1 MSLYYVLSETQ
12 ILVKGKT
19 YPYRENMRLLG
30 AQYNAGDKSWTVP
43 HTPENLT
50 IVAELCKS
58 VGGGVIKEA
67 VFTPERAP
75 TLSSSMPTSLSTF
88 KTPTLSTQDNTAL
101 DVSAEVPQG
110 FSIAELMRQAQLAI
124 AQSFPRSLWVIGE
137 IQNIRFHASGVYF
150 QLADSKEGGSQSA
163 TVTVNATLWK
173 SQLRDLERKFGDTL
187 KEILQ
192 DGFRVRVLADLTLF
206 KDRGQLS
213 LQIQS
218 IDPNFTKGSL
228 ALQRE
233 KLLKELRAKGLD
245 KQNKSLPLTP
255 FPLKVGLLSAEDSRA
270 KSDFIDQLK
279 VYGFP
284 GEVIFKPCQMQGE
297 ATLKDVVSGL
307 KFLQEAAVDVIVMT
321 RGGGSAADLRWF
333 DSREIAFAI
342 AECRVPVVAAI
353 GHHEDVCVAEDIC
366 FQREK
371 TPTAAA
377 DFIISV
383 FSRTRERLDQLGL
396 ALDKTLNDRVKLFD
410 TYLMG
415 IMEKM
420 RAAAQ
425 AQLSDQRRLTDQ
437 AEATLELNW
446 QRKLL
451 GWAGRLEQIQSA
463 LGRGLDL
470 RIEKERALV
479 QRASVTF
486 GRSLDLRLQREESM
500 LDKASAALQARSTML
515 IDKYDVRL
523 REAAKDLRRGAQ
535 DAVRDREMN
544 LQRFEAI
551 VKQNDPKP
559 WMAQGWTQLFDE
571 RGLIKES
578 SQIKVGQAIK
588 ARLTDSL
595 LKLTVDEIEAPRK
608 GES

>member
-1 MSLYYVLSETQ
+1 
-12 ILVKGKT
+12 
-19 YPYRENMRLLG
+19 
-30 AQYNAGDKSWTVP
+30 
-43 HTPENLT
+43 
-50 IVAELCKS
+50 
-58 VGGGVIKEA
+58 
-67 VFTPERAP
+67 
-75 TLSSSMPTSLSTF
+75 
-88 KTPTLSTQDNTAL
+88 
-101 DVSAEVPQG
+101 
-110 FSIAELMRQAQLAI
+110 
-124 AQSFPRSLWVIGE
+124 
-137 IQNIRFHASGVYF
+137 VYF

-279 VYGFP
+279 VYGFA
-284 GEVIFKPCQMQGE
+284 GEVIFRPCQMQGE

-383 FSRTRERLDQLGL
+383 FSRTRERLDQLLL

-415 IMEKM
+415 LMEKM

-463 LGRGLDL
+463 LSRGLDL
-470 RIEKERALV
+470 RLEKERALV
-479 QRASVTF
+479 ERAGVTF
-486 GRSLDLRLQREESM
+486 GRSLD
-500 LDKASAALQARSTML
+500 
-515 IDKYDVRL
+515 
-523 REAAKDLRRGAQ
+523 
-535 DAVRDREMN
+535 
-544 LQRFEAI
+544 
-551 VKQNDPKP
+551 
-559 WMAQGWTQLFDE
+559 
-571 RGLIKES
+571 
-578 SQIKVGQAIK
+578 
-588 ARLTDSL
+588 
-595 LKLTVDEIEAPRK
+595 
-608 GES
+608 